1 MGSERRDYERLKRRF
16 ETGRQVR
23 LDPVSLVRRYR
34 RKADAEVAGLLVA
47 ALAYGRRE
55 TILAR
60 AGDLLRRLGP
70 SPAATLDRSGFGELC
85 RRLDGFVH
93 RLNTG
98 TDLALLCA
106 AVAAVRRSYGSLER
120 CFAEGLDR
128 SGGDWEA
135 AVAAFASELQ
145 GRMAAEA
152 ERHGVVGGRWRHLVS
167 RPRPGAAKRLNL
179 FLKWMVR
186 KDRVDPGVWAERL
199 GRWRRFLVMPVD
211 VHIAAL
217 ARRRGICRRSSADWR
232 FAQEVTAWLRR
243 LCPSDPLRYDFCLC
257 HEGMERFRRRR

>member
-1 MGSERRDYERLKRRF
+1 MESERRNYERLKRRL
-16 ETGRQVR
+16 ETVRQVR
-23 LDPVSLVRRYR
+23 LDPVSLVRRCR

-47 ALAYGRRE
+47 SLAYGRRE
-55 TILAR
+55 TILDR
-60 AGDLLRRLGP
+60 AGNLLRRLGP
-70 SPAATLDRSGFGELC
+70 SPARTLARTDFEGLC
-85 RRLDGFVH
+85 RRFDGFVH

-106 AVAAVRRSYGSLER
+106 AIGRLRRSYGSLER
-120 CFAEGLDR
+120 CFEQGLRR
-128 SGGDWEA
+128 SGGWDA
-135 AVAAFASELQ
+135 AVAAFASELRE
-145 GRMAAEA
+145 RMAAEA
-152 ERHGVVGGRWRHLVS
+152 ERHRVVTGRWRHLVP
-167 RPRPGAAKRLNL
+167 RPVPGAAKRLNL

-217 ARRRGICRRSSADWR
+217 ARRRGITRRSSADWR